1 MIFIHHLQIVIQQMT
16 ITLHI
21 ISVLNQQICHYLI
34 STFLIRLNEMMK
46 RARRQR
52 RRDARRVCQQ
62 QEWNK
67 KHSVG
72 PKLNHVNA
80 AEVEASSSSHAVWS
94 SQVFPG
100 LECFFFF
107 FFWIFVALESNWRV
121 IASSQVRQYD
131 ASGFSFFHLHVW
143 LSLVNHRHDWSL
155 KTSHSCSCSANV
167 LWRWCRCFLQMM
179 DQSLFP
185 CFSSTRRGASHF
197 PFMKDLC

>member
-21 ISVLNQQICHYLI
+21 ISVLSQQICHYLI
-34 STFLIRLNEMMK
+34 SAFLIRLNEMMK

-52 RRDARRVCQQ
+52 RRDARSVCQQ

-72 PKLNHVNA
+72 PKLNNVNA
-80 AEVEASSSSHAVWS
+80 AEVEVPSSSHAVWS
-94 SQVFPG
+94 SEVFLVLG
-100 LECFFFF
+100 CFFSFSF
-107 FFWIFVALESNWRV
+107 ESLWPWRV
-121 IASSQVRQYD
+121 IASSQVRQYN
-131 ASGFSFFHLHVW
+131 ASGFSFSHLHVW

-155 KTSHSCSCSANV
+155 KTSHSGSCLANV

-179 DQSLFP
+179 DQR
-185 CFSSTRRGASHF
+185 TRGLR
-197 PFMKDLC
+197 KDCTFVGFVSMFQLY